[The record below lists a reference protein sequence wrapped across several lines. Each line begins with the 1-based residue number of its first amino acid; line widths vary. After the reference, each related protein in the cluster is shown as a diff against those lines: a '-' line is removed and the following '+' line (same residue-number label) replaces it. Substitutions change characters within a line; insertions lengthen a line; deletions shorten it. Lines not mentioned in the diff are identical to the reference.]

1 MTAVPLVSRIPWAL
15 APAALGAA
23 VVLALVALS
32 VPVHVGA
39 VAIVGMTLL
48 LCAAAWALVD
58 LQRFL
63 LIAVLG
69 AMILPIS
76 LVQPAGANVALADVL
91 LVVALGAWL
100 IAGCIG
106 AAAAPWTTG
115 NPLLAPTLLFAAVTA
130 ASLAWSVQRLETV
143 EVTIQMIEIVVILPL
158 VFASI
163 PRSLPAIRGGLLFF
177 VGFTC
182 ILALVTVASFAPRAL
197 AGDMTGQYLPG
208 LHKNAIGAF
217 LAAGLVLSYA
227 LWLAEARPR
236 VRRALEI
243 AALVELAGLFASV
256 SRGSWLG
263 ALFAIVAVSLLLRR
277 RRLLTVGLLVATAT
291 TFLLA
296 VGPRTSSDTPK
307 GGGYDSSVVRE
318 YSFANAVEKIAERPL
333 LGSGAGTYSDHIPEL
348 NIGLRDPNN
357 LFLLTWAEI
366 GLMGL
371 AALLFLLYRFGRLF
385 VSARRLP
392 DAAAVPAVAAGGVTL
407 SLLVHFQ
414 VDSTWNRG
422 SASLAF
428 AMMGLVLAAGRL
440 APGRATAPVP
450 PARGSSRGARPAP
463 AAAAAPAPA
472 RVAPLPMPQIA
483 TTAST
488 TATAPAEAEPADA
501 GPAAARNG
509 TESAAA
515 SGEPRPLGVLHVVT
529 SDAYA
534 GIERHVVRLARELR
548 ALGCAA
554 ELACPPSADRL
565 RAEARAAGIP
575 LRPSARARPRAWLAG
590 VARSLTA
597 RPVDVIHLH
606 DGRAALAG
614 TLLGPLGRGLVVRSQ
629 HFTHPASV
637 ERTGWRRE
645 ASLRLHRAMNG
656 RLDGYVAVSQ
666 SVADAARE
674 RRETGAAQVAIIPP
688 GIELP
693 GEETLARARVV
704 RRETPAPVVA
714 FVGRLEAEKRLD
726 VLLHAVPDVLEELP
740 GCRFVVAGSGGAEQE
755 WRQLAAQLRVEAAV
769 DWLGAVDDAAAVL
782 QSAHVYVNP
791 SPGEGFGLATAE
803 AMAFALP
810 VVAVASGGSAEIV
823 DDGVT
828 GLLVP
833 SDDALALARAIAR
846 LAGDMSSAAEM
857 GEAARRRAAA
867 RYGADRTARE
877 TLAFYQRLGAGARA

>member
-1 MTAVPLVSRIPWAL
+1 MTAVPLASRIPSAL

-39 VAIVGMTLL
+39 VAIVGITLL

-58 LQRFL
+58 LQRFV

-100 IAGCIG
+100 VAGCIG
-106 AAAAPWTTG
+106 AAAAPWTRG
-115 NPLLAPTLLFAAVTA
+115 NPLLAPALLFAAVTA
-130 ASLAWSVQRLETV
+130 GSLAWSVQRLETV

-163 PRSLPAIRGGLLFF
+163 PRSLPAIRGALLFF

-217 LAAGLVLSYA
+217 LAAGLVLAYT
-227 LWLAEARPR
+227 LWLGEARPR
-236 VRRALEI
+236 VRRALEV
-243 AALVELAGLFASV
+243 ATLVEFAGLFATV

-263 ALFAIVAVSLLLRR
+263 ALLAMIAVSLLLRR
-277 RRLLTVGLLVATAT
+277 RRLLTLGAVAAATAA
-291 TFLLA
+291 FLLA
-296 VGPRTSSDTPK
+296 TGPPTIRETVP
-307 GGGYDSSVVRE
+307 GGGYDSSAVRE

-333 LGSGAGTYSDHIPEL
+333 LGSGAGTYNDHIREL
-348 NIGLRDPNN
+348 DIGLRDPNN

-371 AALLFLLYRFGRLF
+371 AALLFLLYRFGRLLA
-385 VSARRLP
+385 SARRLP

-440 APGRATAPVP
+440 APGRATAPL
-450 PARGSSRGARPAP
+450 PAGRGSSHRARPVPAP
-463 AAAAAPAPA
+463 ATA
-472 RVAPLPMPQIA
+472 RVVSLAGPKIV
-483 TTAST
+483 
-488 TATAPAEAEPADA
+488 ATAPMPAPADA
-501 GPAAARNG
+501 GPAAGPNG
-509 TESAAA
+509 TESAGA
-515 SGEPRPLGVLHVVT
+515 SGETRPLRVLHVVT

-575 LRPSARARPRAWLAG
+575 LRPSARTRPRAWLAG
-590 VARSLTA
+590 LARSLTA

-637 ERTGWRRE
+637 ERSGWRRE
-645 ASLRLHRAMNG
+645 ASLGLHRAMNG

-666 SVADAARE
+666 SVADGARE
-674 RRETGAAQVAIIPP
+674 RRETGAAQVAVIPP

-693 GEETLARARVV
+693 DEGTLARARVV
-704 RRETPAPVVA
+704 RRDAPGPVVA

-726 VLLHAVPDVLEELP
+726 VLLHAIPDVLEELP
-740 GCRFVVAGSGGAEQE
+740 GCRFVVAGSGAAEQE
-755 WRQLAAQLRVEAAV
+755 WRQLAAQLGVEAAV
-769 DWLGAVDDAAAVL
+769 EWLGAVGDAAAVL
-782 QSAHVYVNP
+782 ESAHVYVNP

-833 SDDALALARAIAR
+833 SDDALALARAIVR
-846 LAGDMSSAAEM
+846 LAGDMSSAAAM
-857 GEAARRRAAA
+857 GEAGRRRAAA
-867 RYGADRTARE
+867 LYGADRTARA
-877 TLAFYQRLGAGARA
+877 TLALYQRLGAGVGA